1 MELSQLIGTIIL
13 VLVATVFI
21 VWQIQKQGLRGTI
34 IQLIA
39 MAESMYAKG
48 DNAHK
53 FDYVYNKIYSL
64 LPAAFRVLV
73 TEAEIKAFIQKVFD
87 EIKVALDCKAP
98 E

>member
-1 MELSQLIGTIIL
+1 MDLSTVVATIIL
-13 VLVATVFI
+13 VVIVVLLVL
-21 VWQIQKQGLRGTI
+21 WQIQKKGLRGTI

-53 FDYVYNKIYSL
+53 FDYVYNKIHSL
-64 LPAAFRVLV
+64 LPGMFKVLV
-73 TEAEIKAFIQKVFD
+73 TETEIKAFIQNVFD